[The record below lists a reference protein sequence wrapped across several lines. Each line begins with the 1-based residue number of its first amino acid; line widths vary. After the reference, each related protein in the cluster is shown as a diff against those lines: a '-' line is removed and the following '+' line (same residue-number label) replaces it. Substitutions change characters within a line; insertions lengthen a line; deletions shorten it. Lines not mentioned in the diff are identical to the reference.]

1 MSNLYKNGFVVF
13 SKQNTLVIDANH
25 NRIIRQMEE
34 QKQKEAKQQESE
46 EGETSED
53 DAFHSFEIENI
64 DMTNVREQADAVFE
78 NARAAAEKIL
88 EEARAEALM
97 LKEEEKQNGHDEGYR
112 KGMEDAREQLAA
124 QEAEQLDHF
133 ERMKQSLED
142 DYTRE
147 VQTIEPMLV
156 DVICKLLHKITG
168 VLVSDYHDVLVH
180 IIDNAVKDV
189 ENSTHLAIKVSED
202 DYADVYS
209 RFEFLKQQ
217 TDSNTELE
225 LIADPKL
232 NKLECLIETDT
243 GIINCGLDEQ
253 LENLITNLKL
263 LSIT

>member
-1 MSNLYKNGFVVF
+1 MSNLYKNGFVAF

-34 QKQKEAKQQESE
+34 QKEKENKQEETE
-46 EGETSED
+46 EGETSENED
-53 DAFHSFEIENI
+53 FRSFEIENI
-64 DMTNVREQADAVFE
+64 DMTNVREQANAVFE
-78 NARAAAEKIL
+78 NAREAAEKIL
-88 EEARAEALM
+88 EEARAE
-97 LKEEEKQNGHDEGYR
+97 
-112 KGMEDAREQLAA
+112 A

-142 DYTRE
+142 DFAKQI
-147 VQTIEPMLV
+147 QTIEPMLV

-168 VLVSDYHDVLVH
+168 VMVSDYHDVLVH

-189 ENSTHLAIKVSED
+189 EGSNRLAIKVSED

-209 RFEFLKQQ
+209 QFDFLKQQ
-217 TDSNTELE
+217 MESNTELE

-232 NKLECLIETDT
+232 QKLECLIETDT

-253 LENLITNLKL
+253 LDNLVKDLKL